1 MATSSR
7 PRTRHAGL
15 VLAVLLLVGACTGGG
30 GSDPTTTTSR
40 ATTPTTDPD
49 GGPDD
54 GPDGG
59 PDVVPVGFTGVRLSK
74 GSASGDPAAPTP
86 VVGGTPIDEAAIAA
100 LLARLPGWDATSA
113 ATTPLNWPAQTL
125 QPPQPGTTIDQ
136 PFPAA
141 EAGPEAPTPASGPLQ
156 VLRHQPEG
164 EVDIAPFV
172 SITFDQPMV
181 PIGTVGQLDAAAVP
195 ATISPDI
202 PGRWQWIGTNTLRF
216 DATSDL
222 IDRLPMATD
231 YTVTVPAGTTSA
243 TGGVLAE
250 AVSWSFATP
259 TPQIQSFQPDDDDS
273 MPLVP
278 LYLATFDQRID
289 PDAVLATIH
298 LRAAGDERELRL
310 ATPDEI
316 AADPSVQQ
324 VVDRV
329 PEGRW
334 IAFRP
339 VEPLPADAA
348 IGVDVGPDVPS
359 AEGTKTSPGSD
370 TYTGR
375 TYAPLRVESYEC
387 SWGSDCAPEGG
398 ITVTVNNTI
407 DPDLFDPATITVSP
421 PIPGSVIGVYDNT
434 ISISGPLTPEQTYEI
449 TIPAA
454 LTDEFGQQLGAD
466 DTGTITVGPARPSI
480 RPLRAPLITVD
491 PSADPPSI
499 SVVSTG
505 HEQLRVVVYEV
516 TVDEWPNQQD
526 HPLYPA
532 LYYGDPNQGA
542 PDLPVLRDETIEV
555 EGAGNTPVETA
566 IDLGEFLPGGHG
578 HIVVRVESLEEYDQ
592 NDPDFW
598 SNRATTSWVQGT
610 DLGLDAVADADEV
623 RAWTTD
629 LASGTPLDGVTV
641 RMIGNGPEATTDAD
655 GLARIEL
662 ASTVPATML
671 ATRGED
677 SALLPDFWQST
688 ETFDVPLWHVLDDRQ
703 VYRPGET
710 VSVKGWVRRLTAGD
724 AQLALWDGGR
734 EARYVVRD
742 AQGNVLAEGAA
753 ALNPLGGFD
762 LQLELPEGANTGPAT
777 MMLAV
782 DADPNTAPASGFHQF
797 QIAEFRRPEFE
808 VTARAE
814 SEGPYVRGMPLT
826 MAADAAYYAG
836 GPLGNAP
843 VRWQVTTASA
853 SYSPPGWADFTFGR
867 WTPWWIASG
876 TDGFDRPPGGF
887 IDEGPCCF
895 PGGETDVATYT
906 GVTDAAG
913 SQFLDVAVGDLGED
927 DASLP
932 VTVTSQATVTDV
944 NRQPITSTTDVLVHP
959 AELYAGLRSTR
970 TFVRK
975 GEALQV
981 EVVVTDIDGAAV
993 AGREVT
999 VTASRTQSVFRNG
1012 AWTEERID
1020 PQSCAVTS
1028 AAEPVPCSF
1037 TTAVG
1042 GTYRIEVTVT
1052 DDQGRTSR
1060 SELTRWVSAAERI
1073 PSRTVQEEELTIV
1086 PDAEEYAPGDTAEL
1100 LVQAPFATGSGLL
1113 TVAHGGI
1120 VSTTRFTVAE
1130 GSAVVQVPV
1139 AEPDVPQLDVSIEV
1153 VGSAPRL
1160 ADDGT
1165 PATDA
1170 PARPA
1175 FATGR
1180 LTLPITTASRTLTVT
1195 AAPRAAQLAPGT
1207 TTAVDV
1213 TVADAAGAPVV
1224 DADLA
1229 VTVVDEAVLALS
1241 GYELGDPID
1250 SFYGGLPGQLAS
1262 RYGRESIVLVDP
1274 ATFGLTAGH
1283 DEQSAG
1289 TTAPGGAATDTTVL
1303 DSAAPAAPDSRQSAE
1318 DTTMLSDGDAGSAPG
1333 INPGSAPQIDV
1344 RSNFDALAVWAPA
1357 VTTDATGAA
1366 TVDVPLPDNLTRYRV
1381 MVVAAAG
1388 DQQFG
1393 TAEANITARLPL
1405 MVRPSAP
1412 RFLNVGDTFELPV
1425 VIQNQSDAAVEADVV
1440 VEAANLDP
1448 VAATG
1453 VRVTV
1458 PANDRV
1464 EVRFPMS
1471 AALAGT
1477 GRLRV
1482 SAAAGDA
1489 ADSATV
1495 ELPIYTPAT
1504 SEAFAT
1510 YGVVDEG
1517 AIVQPVPEPTD
1528 VLPQYGGLD
1537 VSTSSTALQ
1546 ALTDAVIYLSE
1557 YPYRSSDAMASR
1569 ILAIVALRDVLEAF
1583 EAPGLPSAD
1592 DLEAAVAADIDGL
1605 VALQNVDGGFPHWVR
1620 GRLSEPYDSVQA
1632 AHALVAARAAGHSVP
1647 ESTYQ
1652 QALFYLQDVESHIPS
1667 EYGREARDTISA
1679 YALNVRNLAGQRDP
1693 QKAEALY
1700 EDRGDELG
1708 LDALAWLWP
1717 VIDDQAIL
1725 DEIGQTVA
1733 NRAVD
1738 TAGAVTFTTDV
1749 SDAQYVTLGSQ
1760 RRTDGLLLDALITM
1774 QPDSDLIP
1782 KAVTGL
1788 LGAQTQGRWENVQEN
1803 AFILLALKHYFDVY
1817 ESATPEFVA
1826 RVWLGQQFAGE
1837 QAYSGR
1843 TTDRNLITIPT
1854 AQLQEIGDAD
1864 LTIAKEGTGRLYYRV
1879 GLRTAPSSLQLQPLD
1894 RGFVVVR
1901 TYEAVDDPADVTRDA
1916 DGTWRIKA
1924 GARVRVRLTMVA
1936 ESQRNHVALVDPLPA
1951 GLEILN
1957 PSLATAADVPEDPGV
1972 DAPSGDIWFP
1982 WYPTWF
1988 DHQNQRDDRAEAFA
2002 TYLGA
2007 GTYDYSYVATATT
2020 PGTFVTPPTR
2030 AEEIYAPET
2039 FGRAA
2044 TDRVVI
2050 G

>member
-40 ATTPTTDPD
+40 APAPTTDPER
-49 GGPDD
+49 PDD
-54 GPDGG
+54 GPGGG
-59 PDVVPVGFTGVRLSK
+59 PEDVSAGFTGVRLSK
-74 GSASGDPAAPTP
+74 GSATGDPAAPTP

-113 ATTPLNWPAQTL
+113 ETTPFNWPAQTL

-141 EAGPEAPTPASGPLQ
+141 EPGPDAPTPSTGPLQ

-164 EVDIAPFV
+164 DVDIAPVV

-181 PIGTVGQLDAAAVP
+181 PVGTVGQLDAAAVP
-195 ATISPDI
+195 ATITPDI
-202 PGRWQWIGTNTLRF
+202 PGRWQWIGTTTLRF
-216 DATSDL
+216 DATSDV
-222 IDRLPMATD
+222 IDRLPMSTD

-250 AVSWSFATP
+250 AVSWTFSTP

-278 LYLATFDQRID
+278 LFLATFDQRID
-289 PDAVLATIH
+289 PAAVLATIR
-298 LRAAGDERELRL
+298 LRADGEDREVRL
-310 ATPDEI
+310 ATAEEI
-316 AADPSVQQ
+316 AADTSVQQ

-329 PEGRW
+329 PDARW

-339 VEPLPADAA
+339 VDPLPADAA
-348 IGVDVGPDVPS
+348 IGVEVGPNVPS
-359 AEGTKTSPGSD
+359 AEGTKTSSESD

-387 SWGSDCAPEGG
+387 SWGNDCAPEGG
-398 ITVTVNNTI
+398 ITITLNNPL
-407 DPDLFDPATITVSP
+407 DPDLFDPAAITVSP
-421 PIPGSVIGVYDNT
+421 PIPGAVIGFYDTT
-434 ISISGPLTPEQTYEI
+434 ISISGPLVPEETYDI

-466 DTGTITVGPARPSI
+466 DTGTIEVGPARPSI
-480 RPLRAPLITVD
+480 RPLRTPLTTVD
-491 PSADPPSI
+491 PSANPPSI
-499 SVVSTG
+499 SIVSTG
-505 HEQLRVVVYEV
+505 HEELRVLVYEV
-516 TVDEWPNQQD
+516 TPDEWPNQQE
-526 HPLYPA
+526 HPLYST
-532 LYYGDPNQGA
+532 LYYGDPNQDA

-555 EGAGNTPVETA
+555 DGAGNSPVETA
-566 IDLGEFLPGGHG
+566 IDLGEFLPDGHG
-578 HIVVRVESLEEYDQ
+578 HVVVRVESVAEYDQ

-598 SNRATTSWVQGT
+598 SNRPTTTWVQGT
-610 DLGLDAVADADEV
+610 DIGLDAISDADEV

-629 LASGTPLDGVTV
+629 LATGTPLDGVTV

-655 GLARIEL
+655 GLARIDL

-671 ATRGED
+671 ATRGDD
-677 SALLPDFWQST
+677 SALLPDFWQSAQPS
-688 ETFDVPLWHVLDDRQ
+688 DLPLWYVLDDRQ

-710 VSVKGWVRRLTAGD
+710 VSIKGWVRRLTAGD
-724 AQLALWDGGR
+724 AQLERWDG
-734 EARYVVRD
+734 EHAARYKVRD
-742 AQGNVLAEGAA
+742 PQGNVLAEGTA
-753 ALNPLGGFD
+753 ALNPLGGFA
-762 LQLELPEGANTGPAT
+762 LQFELPEGSNTGTAWIA
-777 MMLAV
+777 LAL
-782 DADPNTAPASGFHQF
+782 DADPDNSPMSTGHQF

-814 SEGPYVRGMPLT
+814 SEGPYVRGTPLT
-826 MAADAAYYAG
+826 MAAEAAYYAG

-843 VRWQVTTASA
+843 VTWQVTTASA
-853 SYSPPGWADFTFGR
+853 SYSPPGWDDFTFGR

-876 TDGFDRPPGGF
+876 ADGFGRQPGGF
-887 IDEGPCCF
+887 IDEEPCCF

-913 SQFLDVAVGDLGED
+913 AQYLDVAVGDLGED
-927 DASLP
+927 DAALP
-932 VTVTSQATVTDV
+932 VTVTGQATVTDM

-959 AELYAGLRSTR
+959 AQLYAGLRSTR

-975 GEALQV
+975 GEALDV

-993 AGREVT
+993 AGRDMT
-999 VTASRTQSVFRNG
+999 VTASRTQSAFRNG
-1012 AWTEERID
+1012 EWTEEQTDEQTCSI
-1020 PQSCAVTS
+1020 TS
-1028 AAEPVPCSF
+1028 ATEPVPCSF
-1037 TTAVG
+1037 TTSVG
-1042 GTYRIEVTVT
+1042 GTYRVEATVI
-1052 DDQGRTSR
+1052 DDEGRTSR
-1060 SELTRWVSAAERI
+1060 SELTRWVSAAESI
-1073 PSRTVQEEELTIV
+1073 PTRTVQEEELTIV

-1100 LVQAPFATGSGLL
+1100 LVQAPFATGSGLV

-1120 VSTTRFTVAE
+1120 VSSTRFDIAE
-1130 GSAVVQVPV
+1130 GSAVVEVPV
-1139 AEPDVPQLDVSIEV
+1139 AERDVPGLDVSIEV

-1165 PATDA
+1165 PAA
-1170 PARPA
+1170 GVPERPA
-1175 FATGR
+1175 FATGQLR
-1180 LTLPITTASRTLTVT
+1180 LPVTTASRTLTVT
-1195 AAPRAAQLAPGT
+1195 ATPQATQLTPGA

-1213 TVADAAGAPVV
+1213 TVTDASGQPVAG
-1224 DADLA
+1224 ADLA
-1229 VTVVDEAVLALS
+1229 VIVVDEAVLALS
-1241 GYELGDPID
+1241 GYELGDPLD
-1250 SFYGGLPGQLAS
+1250 AFYGGLPGQLAS

-1274 ATFGLTAGH
+1274 AALTPTAGR
-1283 DEQSAG
+1283 DEQSAE
-1289 TTAPGGAATDTTVL
+1289 TTAAGGEAG
-1303 DSAAPAAPDSRQSAE
+1303 APAATSPEAVEDSSVL
-1318 DTTMLSDGDAGSAPG
+1318 LSGDGDAAPRTVG
-1333 INPGSAPQIDV
+1333 INVGSAPQIDV
-1344 RSNFDALAVWAPA
+1344 RSNFDALAVWAPE
-1357 VTTDATGAA
+1357 VTTDAAGAA
-1366 TVDVPLPDNLTRYRV
+1366 SVDVPLPDNLTRYRV

-1440 VEAANLDP
+1440 VEAANLEP
-1448 VAATG
+1448 AAATG
-1453 VRVTV
+1453 VRVSV

-1482 SAAAGDA
+1482 SAAAGEA

-1495 ELPIYTPAT
+1495 ELPVYTPAT

-1517 AIVQPVPEPTD
+1517 AIVQPVLEPTD

-1583 EAPGLPSAD
+1583 AAPGLPSAEELD
-1592 DLEAAVAADIDGL
+1592 AAVAADIDGL
-1605 VALQNVDGGFPHWVR
+1605 VALQNDDGGFPYWVR
-1620 GRLSEPYDSVQA
+1620 GRLSEPYNSVQA
-1632 AHALVAARAAGHSVP
+1632 THALVAAKAAGYAVP
-1647 ESTYQ
+1647 ENNLQ
-1652 QALFYLQDVESHIPS
+1652 PALFFLQDIESHIPQ
-1667 EYGREARDTISA
+1667 EYGQDARDTISA
-1679 YALNVRNLAGQRDP
+1679 YALNVRSLAGQRDP

-1700 EDRGDELG
+1700 AERGDELA

-1717 VIDDQAIL
+1717 VIDDQAAL
-1725 DEIGQTVA
+1725 DEIGRTVS

-1738 TAGAVTFTTDV
+1738 TAGAVTFTTEV
-1749 SDAQYVTLGSQ
+1749 GDAQYVTLGSQ

-1788 LGAQTQGRWENVQEN
+1788 LGAQTRGRWDNVQEN

-1826 RVWLGQQFAGE
+1826 RVWLGQQYAGE

-1843 TTDRNLITIPT
+1843 TTDRNLISIPT

-1916 DGTWRIKA
+1916 DGTWRIRA

-1936 ESQRNHVALVDPLPA
+1936 ESQRTHVALVDPLPA

-1957 PSLATAADVPEDPGV
+1957 PTLATAADVPEDPTAEDPRG
-1972 DAPSGDIWFP
+1972 GDTWFP